1 MPIGLLDTA
10 ENKINNM
17 GLFSIL
23 KGDISH
29 FNNNAVPVLNDIFA
43 RLSALEES
51 TEKEILLKMFSTA
64 HGGVDILFHPDKGI
78 IKYKVKSF
86 NKEAFY
92 VIYEML
98 VLFLILSLK
107 NVKFEKADNLKD
119 IFIKAVGRT
128 EECNALWNELESK
141 KDDERIFKPLY
152 EKISSY
158 TEGLKREDELAF
170 VSAFHDYVQVF
181 LKTI

>member
-1 MPIGLLDTA
+1 MSDTA
-10 ENKINNM
+10 ESKFDKNYM
-17 GLFSIL
+17 GFFSIL
-23 KGDISH
+23 KGDVSH

-43 RLSALEES
+43 KLNGLNES

-64 HGGVDILFHPDKGI
+64 HNGINILFHPDNGI

-98 VLFLILSLK
+98 ILFLILNLK
-107 NVKFEKADNLKD
+107 NIKFEKADKLREMFTD
-119 IFIKAVGRT
+119 VLCRE
-128 EECNALWNELESK
+128 EECNNLWKILELEN
-141 KDDERIFKPLY
+141 DERGFKPILK
-152 EKISSY
+152 KIFSY
-158 TEGLKREDELAF
+158 TNDHTREEELAF

-181 LKTI
+181 IKVI